1 MHNIYYF
8 WIKPFLI
15 IFMME
20 NKEKTENVD
29 LILKQTWLSV
39 SKMYTEMAQDHA
51 ATAVQALTLLKIDPK
66 EGTRSTNLGPKMAIE
81 PTSLTR
87 IIKLLEDNGY
97 IYKEKTPTDKREVII
112 KLTDKGLNYRNLSKE
127 VVVNF
132 NKKVVE
138 KIDPEKLL
146 IFKEVMA
153 DIMKIANSIQYK
165 K

>member
-1 MHNIYYF
+1 MNKNQHEKVENI
-8 WIKPFLI
+8 
-15 IFMME
+15 
-20 NKEKTENVD
+20 D
-29 LILKQTWLSV
+29 LILKSTWLAV
-39 SKMYTEMAQDHA
+39 SKMYSELAQDHD

-87 IIKLLEDNGY
+87 IIKLTE
-97 IYKEKTPTDKREVII
+97 
-112 KLTDKGLNYRNLSKE
+112 KGLNSRNLSKE

-138 KIDPEKLL
+138 KIPQEKME
-146 IFKEVMA
+146 IFKEVMT
-153 DIMKIANSIQYK
+153 DILKIANELNNK